1 MSYDIGNLGLK
12 GEKKKRTPLYV
23 GIGVVVVIIVIVA
36 ALFLTHVI

>member
-23 GIGVVVVIIVIVA
+23 GIGVVVIIVIVA